1 MKGPSDLANARL
13 PKAVHLPGTTYHGRI
28 DLVAIDLVLSG
39 RRPPSVLDDDH
50 KLYAIANRRD
60 WATAALARA
69 LGVAEFT
76 VARYRDAAPGSGGGP
91 P

>member
-13 PKAVHLPGTTYHGRI
+13 PKAKHLPGTTYHGRI

-50 KLYAIANRRD
+50 KLYAIANRPD
-60 WATAALARA
+60 WTTAGLARA

-76 VARYRDAAPGSGGGP
+76 VARYRDAAPGAGGGP